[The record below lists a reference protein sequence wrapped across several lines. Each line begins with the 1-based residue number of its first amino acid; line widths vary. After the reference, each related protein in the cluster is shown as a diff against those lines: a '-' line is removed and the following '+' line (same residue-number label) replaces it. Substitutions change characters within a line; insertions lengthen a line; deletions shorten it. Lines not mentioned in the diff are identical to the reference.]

1 MLALAQARGL
11 PDNVTF
17 AKLDAFNLPDDVL
30 GKFTA
35 VFAGFWWSHVK
46 REDQDKYL
54 KQLRNKLGKDILLVL
69 IDNSY
74 VDGSSTVIAR
84 TDLLGN
90 THQFRTTEAGER
102 YEVLKNFP
110 SDSHLRKKFAHSAR
124 EIRMKRLEYYWLL
137 SCRLK

>member
-1 MLALAQARGL
+1 MGAAML
-11 PDNVTF
+11 
-17 AKLDAFNLPDDVL
+17 
-30 GKFTA
+30 
-35 VFAGFWWSHVK
+35 SHHSSM
-46 REDQDKYL
+46 RTLYIDHHSWL
-54 KQLRNKLGKDILLVL
+54 NAWLRSKLGKDIMLVL

-84 TDLLGN
+84 TDLEGN
-90 THQFRTTEAGER
+90 THQFRTTDAGER